1 MPPLVGDL
9 EEQCAARGV
18 VGLLGRASAVVGV
31 AVIELSEEHGTH
43 SWRCRRRPEPL
54 PSTITLAG
62 GSQDAAVPFERCG
75 LIFVHFGR
83 FRTIQDCP
91 KDFPPCLRHGEFA
104 EPPSS
109 AVGGGQWRRLKTI
122 GRWRTGQRSSLLGA
136 LPPA

>member
-1 MPPLVGDL
+1 MPPLVGEL

-75 LIFVHFGR
+75 LIFVHFGW
-83 FRTIQDCP
+83 IQNDSG
-91 KDFPPCLRHGEFA
+91 PPHGPTGRPGGRLTLR
-104 EPPSS
+104 
-109 AVGGGQWRRLKTI
+109 
-122 GRWRTGQRSSLLGA
+122 
-136 LPPA
+136 